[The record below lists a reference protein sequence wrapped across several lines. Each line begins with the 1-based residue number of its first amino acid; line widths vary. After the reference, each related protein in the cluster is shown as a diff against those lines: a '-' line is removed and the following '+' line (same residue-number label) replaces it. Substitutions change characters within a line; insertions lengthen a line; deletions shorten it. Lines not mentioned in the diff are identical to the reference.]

1 MTTHVDRDA
10 FKVREYVRRGRVII
24 RWCPGDENW
33 SDIFTKPL
41 ANPKFTYF
49 CHCAC
54 PARREDRF
62 EYRIRTRVFLLTISC
77 VEVGEWKGTGCVRL
91 LTGFL

>member
-41 ANPKFTYF
+41 ANPQFTYF
-49 CHCAC
+49 WHSMCG
-54 PARREDRF
+54 
-62 EYRIRTRVFLLTISC
+62 YI
-77 VEVGEWKGTGCVRL
+77 EWKLPDALDKVATGASAVGN
-91 LTGFL
+91 TVQIDFDYWVKDVP

>member
-24 RWCPGDENW
+24 RWCPGDKNW

-41 ANPKFTYF
+41 TNPKFTYF
-49 CHCAC
+49 WHSMCG
-54 PARREDRF
+54 
-62 EYRIRTRVFLLTISC
+62 YI
-77 VEVGEWKGTGCVRL
+77 EWKLPDALDQVATGATAEGDTIRIDFDYWVKDVP
-91 LTGFL
+91 